1 MPPLSSLVQ
10 LGCHRDE
17 QKPGF
22 QNIEEKD
29 VESQKDLV
37 TRYEPIED
45 LDSPEQSLIG
55 PVPITGL
62 CR

>member
-1 MPPLSSLVQ
+1 MQ